1 LDAQQLNAVEIDL
14 CEIAC
19 FQAGAADVDDQV
31 AKAELFDVSTL
42 GGMP

>member
-14 CEIAC
+14 CEIVC
-19 FQAGAADVDDQV
+19 FQAGAADVDDLV
-31 AKAELFDVSTL
+31 AKVEPFDVSTF